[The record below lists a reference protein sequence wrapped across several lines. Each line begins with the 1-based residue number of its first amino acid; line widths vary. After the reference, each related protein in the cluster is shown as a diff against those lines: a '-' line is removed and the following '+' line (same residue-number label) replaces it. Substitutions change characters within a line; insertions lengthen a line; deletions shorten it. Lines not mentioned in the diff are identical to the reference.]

1 MIRAYIKSIA
11 TQFVIAAAAIVT
23 SAQNGTD
30 QVAPN
35 VEILSHKWSKIAI
48 LQGPDRRDYDNVFD
62 PSRGSP
68 QKKDAQTSRS
78 TRYAY
83 ELRVRNSGEKIIRG
97 IRWDY
102 VFTDPDTREEIGRR
116 RFYSPLNLHPKQ
128 TKKLEG
134 ITRSAPTAII
144 SAKGLQSERVVIECV
159 ILSDGST
166 WRQASF
172 KDSCATD
179 RK

>member
-1 MIRAYIKSIA
+1 MIRLPIRSIA
-11 TQFVIAAAAIVT
+11 ILFVIAAASIE
-23 SAQNGTD
+23 SGAQNGSERLP
-30 QVAPN
+30 PN
-35 VEILSHKWSKIAI
+35 IDLLGHKWSKIAV

-62 PSRGSP
+62 PSRSSP

-83 ELRVRNSGEKIIRG
+83 ELRIRNSGDKTIKG

-102 VFTDPDTREEIGRR
+102 VFSDPETREEIGRR
-116 RFYSPLNLHPKQ
+116 RFYSPLRLRPKQ

-134 ITRSAPTAII
+134 ITRSAPTPVV
-144 SAKGLQSERVVIECV
+144 SANGSQSERVVIECV
-159 ILSDGST
+159 VLSDGST
-166 WRQASF
+166 WRQESF
-172 KDSCATD
+172 KGSCSID